1 MRFGMMLDVVQG
13 IDGACQRDIF
23 FCKAHGKQATRILS
37 ACCRSLNEDD
47 KPTKNEYAYLCPG
60 VLRSLRRCR
69 VSVRSPYLQDWDLT
83 GVPRCSR
90 KGVVMGRPAALAAA
104 SGIATTWAL
113 LERQSCTS
121 THLTAGHSRGLER
134 ELRHKYT
141 GSSDR
146 LSAPRRAC
154 SAQESVAL
162 AHIGHKVGFS
172 VIDVPSE
179 VRRKSANTQC
189 TT

>member
-1 MRFGMMLDVVQG
+1 MMLDVVQG
-13 IDGACQRDIF
+13 IDCACQRDIF

-37 ACCRSLNEDD
+37 ACCRSSNEDD
-47 KPTKNEYAYLCPG
+47 KSTKNEYAYLCPG

-69 VSVRSPYLQDWDLT
+69 ASVRSPYLQDWDLT

-134 ELRHKYT
+134 ELRHEDCMKM
-141 GSSDR
+141 
-146 LSAPRRAC
+146 RAVQARAIGYYLLKNHALRGE
-154 SAQESVAL
+154 SSVAF
-162 AHIGHKVGFS
+162 AHKGDKVGHP
-172 VIDVPSE
+172 VMDVPPE
-179 VRRKSANTQC
+179 V
-189 TT
+189 